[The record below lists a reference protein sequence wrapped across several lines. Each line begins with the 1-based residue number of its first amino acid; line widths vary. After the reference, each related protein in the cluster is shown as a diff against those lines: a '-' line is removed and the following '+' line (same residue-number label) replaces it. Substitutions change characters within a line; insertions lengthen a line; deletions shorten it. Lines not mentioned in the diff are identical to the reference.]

1 MPQLRL
7 KGPLCIAHG
16 ARIVMFCLAL
26 LLAPLAGAQ
35 TVLVLGDSISA
46 AYGIARERGWVAL
59 LQEKLP
65 EHTVINA
72 SISGETTEGGRN
84 RLPALLARH
93 RPDIVIVELG
103 GNDGLRGFQIRRI
116 RDNLDQMV
124 SLSQQAGARVLLAAI
139 KIPPNY
145 GPRYTAEFYESF
157 TLTAKRF
164 DIPLAPFIL
173 DGVATRPELMQDD
186 GLHPTAEAQPR
197 LLANIWPYLQPLLND

>member
-1 MPQLRL
+1 MPPVSLMKR
-7 KGPLCIAHG
+7 ARNAARHG
-16 ARIVMFCLAL
+16 LLILGL
-26 LLAPLAGAQ
+26 LLAPAAFAQ

-46 AYGIARERGWVAL
+46 AYGIERDSGWVAL

-65 EHTVINA
+65 AFTVVNA

-84 RLPALLARH
+84 RLPALLTKH
-93 RPDIVIVELG
+93 KPEIVIVELG

-116 RDNLDQMV
+116 RDNLEQLV
-124 SLSQQAGARVLLAAI
+124 AQSQAAGARVLLAAI

-164 DIPLAPFIL
+164 DIPLVPFIL
-173 DGVATRPELMQDD
+173 DGIATRPELMQDD
-186 GLHPTAEAQPR
+186 GLHPTAEAQPQ
-197 LLANIWPYLQPLLND
+197 LLANVWPHLQPLLAN

>member
-1 MPQLRL
+1 MPPVSLMKR
-7 KGPLCIAHG
+7 ARNAARHG
-16 ARIVMFCLAL
+16 WLILGL
-26 LLAPLAGAQ
+26 LLAPAAFAQ

-46 AYGIARERGWVAL
+46 AYGIERDSGWVAL

-65 EHTVINA
+65 AHTVVNA

-84 RLPALLARH
+84 RLPALLTKHKPA
-93 RPDIVIVELG
+93 IVIVELG

-116 RDNLDQMV
+116 RDNLEQLV
-124 SLSQQAGARVLLAAI
+124 AQSQAAGARVLLAAI

-157 TLTAKRF
+157 RLTAKRF
-164 DIPLAPFIL
+164 DIPLVPFIL
-173 DGVATRPELMQDD
+173 DGIATHPELMQDD

-197 LLANIWPYLQPLLND
+197 LLANVWPHLQPLLAD

>member
-1 MPQLRL
+1 MPPVSLIKR
-7 KGPLCIAHG
+7 ARNAARHG
-16 ARIVMFCLAL
+16 VLILGL
-26 LLAPLAGAQ
+26 LLAPAAFAQ

-46 AYGIARERGWVAL
+46 AYGIERDSGWVAL

-65 EHTVINA
+65 EHTVVNA

-84 RLPALLARH
+84 RLPALLTKHKPA
-93 RPDIVIVELG
+93 IVIVELG

-116 RDNLDQMV
+116 RDNLEQLV
-124 SLSQQAGARVLLAAI
+124 AQSQAAGARVLLAAI

-164 DIPLAPFIL
+164 DIPLVPFIL
-173 DGVATRPELMQDD
+173 DGIATRPELMQDD
-186 GLHPTAEAQPR
+186 GLHPTAEAQPQ
-197 LLANIWPYLQPLLND
+197 LLANVWPHLQPLLAN